1 MQIINKLLILSLFF
15 VLVEWTNSMAQVA
28 RRGIPFI
35 HAHNDYAHPL
45 PFWSSYSS
53 WSNSIE
59 ADIFLIGGELY
70 VAHERNEILPQNTLR
85 DLYLEPIRQM
95 LKRNGGRAYE
105 NGEYLQLM
113 IDLKTNYEET
123 LPVLEKILLE
133 YKDCFDVYSNPK
145 AVKVVVSGSRPA
157 PIHFVNYDKIIHFDG
172 DLGGNYSSE
181 QKERIAM
188 ISMPFSNI
196 SNWNGKGKM
205 LNDEFE
211 KLKSVIENVHSQ
223 GKMIRFWGCPDTK
236 TAWILFR
243 KVGVDFLNTDKP
255 QEVRQFL
262 DHLAT
267 REYVGKHQPYEPYVP
282 AYKVDRADKFPR
294 NVIVLISDGGA
305 GQAQLWGAVTANGG
319 KLNLLNM
326 RNVGLVNT
334 SSADDYI
341 TDSAAAGTALAT
353 GNKTNNRRIG
363 TDVQGGELRNIIEVL
378 AARGYVTGIVS
389 NDEITGATPSAYY
402 AHQTDRDMTCDIA
415 EDLVDTPA
423 SLIIGKGG
431 NVFANQDSALVK
443 ELREENV
450 AFCCGIDNLSQI
462 RGHQRM
468 ICVADD
474 DYNLDKR
481 IIEKAF
487 DTVVERFSKNKKGFF
502 VVFEGA
508 KIDQGGHSNNVNTI
522 IDEYLSFDRTVGKAL
537 QFADSDGHTLVI
549 VLSDHETGGMT
560 ILDGNIQ
567 ERSVLADFS
576 TSDHTGVPALIYAY
590 GPQGNLFCGFQDNTD
605 IYKKILYLLK

>member
-1 MQIINKLLILSLFF
+1 M
-15 VLVEWTNSMAQVA
+15 
-28 RRGIPFI
+28 
-35 HAHNDYAHPL
+35 
-45 PFWSSYSS
+45 
-53 WSNSIE
+53 
-59 ADIFLIGGELY
+59 
-70 VAHERNEILPQNTLR
+70 
-85 DLYLEPIRQM
+85 
-95 LKRNGGRAYE
+95 
-105 NGEYLQLM
+105 
-113 IDLKTNYEET
+113 
-123 LPVLEKILLE
+123 
-133 YKDCFDVYSNPK
+133 
-145 AVKVVVSGSRPA
+145 
-157 PIHFVNYDKIIHFDG
+157 
-172 DLGGNYSSE
+172 
-181 QKERIAM
+181 
-188 ISMPFSNI
+188 
-196 SNWNGKGKM
+196 
-205 LNDEFE
+205 
-211 KLKSVIENVHSQ
+211 
-223 GKMIRFWGCPDTK
+223 
-236 TAWILFR
+236 
-243 KVGVDFLNTDKP
+243 
-255 QEVRQFL
+255 
-262 DHLAT
+262 
-267 REYVGKHQPYEPYVP
+267 
-282 AYKVDRADKFPR
+282 
-294 NVIVLISDGGA
+294 IVLISDGGA
-305 GQAQLWGAVTANGG
+305 GQAQLWGAATANDG

-450 AFCCGIDNLSQI
+450 AFCYGVDNLSQI

-487 DTVVERFSKNKKGFF
+487 DTVLERFSKNKKGFF

-537 QFADSDGHTLVI
+537 QFADSDGYTLVI

-567 ERSVLADFS
+567 ERSVFGKATRL
-576 TSDHTGVPALIYAY
+576 
-590 GPQGNLFCGFQDNTD
+590 
-605 IYKKILYLLK
+605 